1 MFKKTRRDLTLSF
14 TAVMAIFF
22 LLLVFSAHVSMEWSV
37 TSEQEREVLLF
48 AEEEAYEHSILFQH
62 PDIFEK
68 QSDYKSGSGRMY
80 FYAFDQSGRLV
91 NSARP
96 PEEAEPYILNKIRE
110 WDADA
115 GVVAVLDIAGD
126 YKLMMSSM
134 PIVSGDKQLGTVYV
148 GRDVTAIYSG
158 MRKSAIILGAYSIV
172 SLLLAAIVGYI
183 MAGKAI
189 VPLKTAYEK
198 QRQFAADASHE
209 LRTPLSVIMSSV
221 DVLQNNQKGASPF
234 IRQVVDD
241 MKDEIK
247 KMTNLVGNLL
257 AIARGDE
264 QNAIIRKETFNLNA
278 VVDQSIRKM
287 RPLAEKKNIQLFFA
301 NRQTVMVNADLER
314 IAQLILILLD
324 NAIKYTPECGA
335 VTVGAAYGR
344 AADSVCVSVKDT
356 GIGISAADQKLI
368 FDRFYRA
375 DQSRSRQT
383 GGGSGL
389 GLAIAKDIVDLHHGS
404 IKVDSTIGNGA
415 AFIVEIPV

>member
-1 MFKKTRRDLTLSF
+1 
-14 TAVMAIFF
+14 
-22 LLLVFSAHVSMEWSV
+22 
-37 TSEQEREVLLF
+37 
-48 AEEEAYEHSILFQH
+48 
-62 PDIFEK
+62 
-68 QSDYKSGSGRMY
+68 
-80 FYAFDQSGRLV
+80 
-91 NSARP
+91 
-96 PEEAEPYILNKIRE
+96 
-110 WDADA
+110 
-115 GVVAVLDIAGD
+115 
-126 YKLMMSSM
+126 
-134 PIVSGDKQLGTVYV
+134 
-148 GRDVTAIYSG
+148 
-158 MRKSAIILGAYSIV
+158 
-172 SLLLAAIVGYI
+172 
-183 MAGKAI
+183 
-189 VPLKTAYEK
+189 
-198 QRQFAADASHE
+198 
-209 LRTPLSVIMSSV
+209 MSSV

-324 NAIKYTPECGA
+324 NAIKYTPERRA

>member
-1 MFKKTRRDLTLSF
+1 
-14 TAVMAIFF
+14 
-22 LLLVFSAHVSMEWSV
+22 
-37 TSEQEREVLLF
+37 
-48 AEEEAYEHSILFQH
+48 
-62 PDIFEK
+62 
-68 QSDYKSGSGRMY
+68 
-80 FYAFDQSGRLV
+80 
-91 NSARP
+91 
-96 PEEAEPYILNKIRE
+96 
-110 WDADA
+110 
-115 GVVAVLDIAGD
+115 
-126 YKLMMSSM
+126 
-134 PIVSGDKQLGTVYV
+134 
-148 GRDVTAIYSG
+148 
-158 MRKSAIILGAYSIV
+158 
-172 SLLLAAIVGYI
+172 
-183 MAGKAI
+183 
-189 VPLKTAYEK
+189 
-198 QRQFAADASHE
+198 
-209 LRTPLSVIMSSV
+209 MSSV

-324 NAIKYTPECGA
+324 NAIKYTPESGA

-356 GIGISAADQKLI
+356 GIGISAVDQKLI